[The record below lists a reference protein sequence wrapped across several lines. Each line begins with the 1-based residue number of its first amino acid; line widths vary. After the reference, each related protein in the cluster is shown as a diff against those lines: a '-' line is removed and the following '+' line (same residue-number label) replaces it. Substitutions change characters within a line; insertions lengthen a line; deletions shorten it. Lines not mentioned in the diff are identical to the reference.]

1 MFRVSSWIEGFL
13 SPEADPQ
20 SHTKKAGNSGKPQR
34 QIAEQSS
41 GDVWQQEMVAR
52 ACSFADLSA
61 YSFKDRLLIRA
72 ADLAFYLLI
81 SVIGRTVRFEV
92 ESWEPWE
99 MTLRNGHLP
108 IGAFW
113 HESIFLSTY
122 FWRKRRFVVMTSQS
136 RDGEY
141 IARFIQRFGYG
152 VARGSA
158 TRGGLS
164 AGGRMAQLMDAGCPA
179 AFTADGPKG
188 PAHKSKMGPLLLARR
203 TGHPINPFT
212 IVPLHGWRISTW
224 DRLQVPRPF
233 TRARVIGKPPI
244 YVAADADTAALRAK
258 RDELQRALDELDR
271 RGEEW
276 RRAQA

>member
-1 MFRVSSWIEGFL
+1 V
-13 SPEADPQ
+13 
-20 SHTKKAGNSGKPQR
+20 KAQKQIVEQGSGGAQR
-34 QIAEQSS
+34 Q
-41 GDVWQQEMVAR
+41 EMLTR
-52 ACSFADLSA
+52 AYSFADLSA

-72 ADLAFYLLI
+72 ADLVFYLVIGL
-81 SVIGRTVRFEV
+81 IGRTVRFEV

-99 MTLRNGHLP
+99 ATLRNGHLA

-113 HESIFLSTY
+113 HEGIFLSTY
-122 FWRKRRFVVMTSQS
+122 FWRRHRFVVMTSQS

-158 TRGGLS
+158 TRGGVT
-164 AGGRMAQLMDAGCPA
+164 AGGSMARLMDAGCPA

-188 PAHKSKMGPLLLARR
+188 PAHKSKMGPVLLARE

-212 IVPLHGWRISTW
+212 IVPLRCWRVRTW
-224 DRLQVPRPF
+224 DRLQVPKPF
-233 TRARVIGKPPI
+233 TRAVLIGAPPI
-244 YVAADADTAALRAK
+244 YVAADADGVALREK
-258 RDELQRALDELDR
+258 RDELQHALEELDR

-276 RRAQA
+276 RRAHT